1 MLAPFA
7 LSLPALDKAMTNTIA
22 IWLGLAIIGFFA
34 LDHFVLHLDAIEIVL
49 RGILELIDKVAFW
62 R

>member
-1 MLAPFA
+1 MLAPLA
-7 LSLPALDKAMTNTIA
+7 LSKLALDKAMTNTIA

-34 LDHFVLHLDAIEIVL
+34 LDRFVLHLNGIEIVL
-49 RGILELIDKVAFW
+49 RGLLQLIDKVAFW